1 MTSVAER
8 LDIADRL
15 RGISLANSRR
25 VDVEADA
32 PDRAVVTDGWIR
44 KWDQQKGEYF
54 WENPKMSVITH
65 ENPFLFDSPSAVP
78 RAMANQWFKV
88 FDEKEQKNYYVNPT
102 LSKEQWNKPVESA
115 ETVQL
120 VKAHYMEEYA
130 VEHFNRKHGWLH
142 GEESVES
149 LLAHSDEPLKY
160 PLLKMDSELERC
172 ALLLNKEIHEYTD
185 GKKKR
190 EDNAECIRRMIALLL
205 LSPAVLVD
213 ECYCQLMK
221 HMTKCHTQYV
231 QSAKYKCRL
240 IIDRAWEI
248 LSILS
253 ASVLPSAEFTP
264 YVEFF
269 IQNSNN
275 TVNTELPQRCYS
287 LFTECKIVG
296 SRVEVP
302 SLEEIRAILVPTR
315 RDCDE

>member
-1 MTSVAER
+1 MGPAKGRVLLGESEDER
-8 LDIADRL
+8 DYARKPVSCLTPPPQFPAQWLISGL
-15 RGISLANSRR
+15 R
-25 VDVEADA
+25 
-32 PDRAVVTDGWIR
+32 W
-44 KWDQQKGEYF
+44 
-54 WENPKMSVITH
+54 
-65 ENPFLFDSPSAVP
+65 
-78 RAMANQWFKV
+78 

-120 VKAHYMEEYA
+120 VKAHYKEEYA

-160 PLLKMDSELERC
+160 PLLKKDSELERC

-240 IIDRAWEI
+240 VIDRTWEI

-253 ASVLPSAEFTP
+253 ASVLPSAEF
-264 YVEFF
+264 
-269 IQNSNN
+269 NSI
-275 TVNTELPQRCYS
+275 C
-287 LFTECKIVG
+287 
-296 SRVEVP
+296 
-302 SLEEIRAILVPTR
+302 
-315 RDCDE
+315 

>member
-1 MTSVAER
+1 MCLFSGLHCNNSQMGIVPKRIDHWQPTNRNGTFESDSSFIVVMTSVAER

-65 ENPFLFDSPSAVP
+65 ENPFLFESPSTVP
-78 RAMANQWFKV
+78 SAMANQWFKV

-142 GEESVES
+142 GEESVAQDGFGARAMCPASQQRDSWVHGWKEETRRQCGTHS
-149 LLAHSDEPLKY
+149 PHDRPPSPFSRCPCWRMLLPTDEAHDEVSHPV
-160 PLLKMDSELERC
+160 C
-172 ALLLNKEIHEYTD
+172 
-185 GKKKR
+185 
-190 EDNAECIRRMIALLL
+190 AEC
-205 LSPAVLVD
+205 
-213 ECYCQLMK
+213 
-221 HMTKCHTQYV
+221 
-231 QSAKYKCRL
+231 
-240 IIDRAWEI
+240 
-248 LSILS
+248 
-253 ASVLPSAEFTP
+253 
-264 YVEFF
+264 
-269 IQNSNN
+269 
-275 TVNTELPQRCYS
+275 
-287 LFTECKIVG
+287 
-296 SRVEVP
+296 EV
-302 SLEEIRAILVPTR
+302 
-315 RDCDE
+315 

>member
-1 MTSVAER
+1 
-8 LDIADRL
+8 
-15 RGISLANSRR
+15 
-25 VDVEADA
+25 
-32 PDRAVVTDGWIR
+32 
-44 KWDQQKGEYF
+44 
-54 WENPKMSVITH
+54 
-65 ENPFLFDSPSAVP
+65 
-78 RAMANQWFKV
+78 
-88 FDEKEQKNYYVNPT
+88 
-102 LSKEQWNKPVESA
+102 
-115 ETVQL
+115 
-120 VKAHYMEEYA
+120 MEEYA

-190 EDNAECIRRMIALLL
+190 EDSAERIRRMIALLL

-240 IIDRAWEI
+240 VIDRTWEI